1 MDSGFRGQKMVDGV
15 DTVDGQGRWDAYDD
29 TAAEMKGAVS
39 ECARGC
45 RRRGR
50 KFDGV

>member
-1 MDSGFRGQKMVDGV
+1 MDSGFRGQKMVDVV
-15 DTVDGQGRWDAYDD
+15 DAVDGQGRRDACAD
-29 TAAEMKGAVS
+29 TAAKMKGAVS

-45 RRRGR
+45 RQKGR